1 MLNKAADGPAP
12 AKGNNMEVEISVEAE
27 KKRLNSWVALTV
39 VLLSVL
45 MGLGKL
51 KDDNIVQARQLLKA
65 DAADAWSEYQAKKIK
80 LHLTEA
86 GMRQA
91 ELLALAN
98 PASAAALKPQQEQL
112 RHELA
117 RYKVESEALRGKAE
131 AKEGSI
137 EPLNARHDLFDIS
150 DAGLSIAVAC
160 AAVAA
165 LSANLLPLFASWGFG
180 ALGILFWLAGFAG
193 WNLRIE
199 WLISLLG

>member
-1 MLNKAADGPAP
+1 
-12 AKGNNMEVEISVEAE
+12 MEVEISVEAE
-27 KKRLNSWVALTV
+27 KKRLNSWVALIV

-86 GMRQA
+86 SARQA

-98 PASAAALKPQQEQL
+98 PAGAAALKPQQQQL
-112 RHELA
+112 QHELA
-117 RYKVESEALRGKAE
+117 RYKAESEALKRKAE
-131 AKEGSI
+131 GKEQGFES
-137 EPLNARHDLFDIS
+137 LNARHDLFDIS
-150 DAGLSIAVAC
+150 D
-160 AAVAA
+160 AA
-165 LSANLLPLFASWGFG
+165 LSANLLPLFASWAFG
-180 ALGILFWLAGFAG
+180 AVGVLFWLAGFAG

>member
-1 MLNKAADGPAP
+1 
-12 AKGNNMEVEISVEAE
+12 MEVEISVEAE

-86 GMRQA
+86 SARQA

-98 PASAAALKPQQEQL
+98 PAGAAALKPQQQRL
-112 RHELA
+112 QHELA
-117 RYKVESEALRGKAE
+117 RYKAESEALKRKAE
-131 AKEGSI
+131 GKEQGFES
-137 EPLNARHDLFDIS
+137 LNARHDLFDIS
-150 DAGLSIAVAC
+150 DAALSIAVAC

-165 LSANLLPLFASWGFG
+165 LSANLLPLFASWAFG
-180 ALGILFWLAGFAG
+180 AVGVLFWLAGFAG

>member
-1 MLNKAADGPAP
+1 
-12 AKGNNMEVEISVEAE
+12 MEVEISVEAE

-51 KDDNIVQARQLLKA
+51 KDDNIVQTRQLLKA

-86 GMRQA
+86 GLRQA
-91 ELLALAN
+91 EMLVLAN
-98 PASAAALKPQQEQL
+98 PASAAALKPQQQQL
-112 RHELA
+112 RQEIS
-117 RYKVESEALRGKAE
+117 RYKQESEALQRKAE
-131 AKEGSI
+131 GKEQGF
-137 EPLNARHDLFDIS
+137 EALNARHDLFDIS
-150 DAGLSIAVAC
+150 DAALSIAVAC

-165 LSANLLPLFASWGFG
+165 LSANLLPLFAAWGFG
-180 ALGILFWLAGFAG
+180 ALGMVFWLAGFAG

-199 WLISLLG
+199 WLVSLLG

>member
-1 MLNKAADGPAP
+1 
-12 AKGNNMEVEISVEAE
+12 MEVEISVEAE

-51 KDDNIVQARQLLKA
+51 KDDNIVQTRQLQKA

-80 LHLTEA
+80 LHLAEA
-86 GMRQA
+86 SLRQA
-91 ELLALAN
+91 EMLAIAN
-98 PASAAALKPQQEQL
+98 PASAGALKPRQQQL
-112 RHELA
+112 KHELE
-117 RYKVESEALRGKAE
+117 RYKQESQDLQRKAQ
-131 AKEGSI
+131 AKEQGM
-137 EPLNARHDLFDIS
+137 ETLNARHDLFDIS
-150 DAGLSIAVAC
+150 DAALSIAVAC

-180 ALGILFWLAGFAG
+180 AAGALFWLAGFAG

-199 WLISLLG
+199 WLVSLLG